1 MVDTKV
7 SEEERRNKMIMESAL
22 IRSLWW
28 IIPAALMVVLAVLER
43 KWSK

>member
-1 MVDTKV
+1 
-7 SEEERRNKMIMESAL
+7 MESAL

-28 IIPAALMVVLAVLER
+28 IIPAMGFVVLAILER

>member
-1 MVDTKV
+1 MDYII
-7 SEEERRNKMIMESAL
+7 EPAW

-28 IIPAALMVVLAVLER
+28 IIPLVVLGILGILER

>member
-1 MVDTKV
+1 
-7 SEEERRNKMIMESAL
+7 MEHAL

-28 IIPAALMVVLAVLER
+28 IVPAVIVIALAILER

>member
-1 MVDTKV
+1 
-7 SEEERRNKMIMESAL
+7 MESAL

-28 IIPAALMVVLAVLER
+28 IIPFAGMFVLAILER

>member
-1 MVDTKV
+1 
-7 SEEERRNKMIMESAL
+7 MESAV

-28 IIPAALMVVLAVLER
+28 IIPAVVVFVLAILER

>member
-1 MVDTKV
+1 
-7 SEEERRNKMIMESAL
+7 MESAL

-28 IIPAALMVVLAVLER
+28 IIPLIGMVVLAVLER